1 MNSFELNKMLSELS
15 NKAQGI
21 VGSVPEFYNEVKLY
35 KKDTIEF
42 DDFLAAGLFVKNSLL
57 SNEPLLTLIYTNL
70 AEGS

>member
-1 MNSFELNKMLSELS
+1 MKLSEFNIMLSELS
-15 NKAQGI
+15 NRAQGI

-57 SNEPLLTLIYTNL
+57 SNDALLSLIYINL

>member
-1 MNSFELNKMLSELS
+1 MLSELS
-15 NKAQGI
+15 NKGQGI
-21 VGSVPEFYNEVKLY
+21 LGSASEFYNDVKLY

-57 SNEPLLTLIYTNL
+57 SNDALLSLIYINL